1 MIRRSI
7 DWIITVVLLA
17 VILNMWVMSCAAGVK
32 AGSAPAQEVLGTVT
46 PLNPDVHPDRTIG
59 FRVMASRATR
69 VAVFVDTMSPT
80 VAVPMT
86 KDERGQWTGAL
97 GPLEPDIYSYGYVI
111 DGAVAGVG
119 VVSIPGD
126 PPQAWEPRSVPHGTI
141 HVHWYDSKSLRMQRS
156 FWVYTPPGYEKSKST
171 YPTLYL
177 LHGSGGNEAAWIT
190 LGSANVILD
199 NAIADGKAKPMVIVM
214 PFGHPEPSL
223 QPSFQ
228 PAYSARDLQAFQK
241 DLFDEI
247 MPTVERTYRVAG
259 QADKRAIAGLS
270 MGGGQARLIGLSHLD
285 TFKWVASFSGSFSG
299 QAGPLTADAIETQ
312 FAGLLEDPTVTNRD
326 LRLLFLGCGT
336 LETQLLAQTRLF
348 TDTLAKHQ
356 IKFTSVV
363 AEGGHTWHVWRRN
376 LRDLVPLLFR

>member
-7 DWIITVVLLA
+7 NWVVTVLLVTVVLMTCGGGS
-17 VILNMWVMSCAAGVK
+17 VVGAGRPV
-32 AGSAPAQEVLGTVT
+32 AQEVLGTVT
-46 PLNPDVHPDRTIG
+46 PLPPDIRPDRTIG
-59 FRVMASRATR
+59 FRMMASRASR

-86 KDERGQWTGAL
+86 RDERGQWTGTL
-97 GPLEPDIYSYGYVI
+97 GPLEADIYSYGYVI
-111 DGAVAGVG
+111 DGAVTGVG

-156 FWVYTPPGYEKSKST
+156 FWVYTPPGYEKSKNS

-228 PAYSARDLQAFQK
+228 PTYSARDMQAFQK

-247 MPTVERTYRVAG
+247 MPIVERTYRLSG

-285 TFKWVASFSGSFSG
+285 MFKWVASFSGGFTG
-299 QAGPLTADAIETQ
+299 QGGPLTADAIEAQ
-312 FAGLLEDPTVTNRD
+312 FAGLLEDPTVTNRE

-336 LETQLLAQTRLF
+336 LETQLLAQTKLF

>member
-1 MIRRSI
+1 MRLR
-7 DWIITVVLLA
+7 WVVWVVA
-17 VILNMWVMSCAAGVK
+17 VIAIIAAMAYLSVPAMT
-32 AGSAPAQEVLGTVT
+32 AGQPPAAQEVLAAVSPLPPDIRPDHTV
-46 PLNPDVHPDRTIG
+46 G
-59 FRVMASRATR
+59 FRVLAQRATR

-86 KDERGQWTGAL
+86 RDARGEWTGTL

-111 DGAVAGVG
+111 DAAVSGVG

-126 PPQAWEPRSVPHGTI
+126 PPQAWEPRNVPHGTL

-156 FWVYTPPGYEKSKST
+156 FWVYTPPGYEKSKAT

-177 LHGSGGNEAAWIT
+177 LHGSGGNEAAWVT

-214 PFGHPEPSL
+214 PFGHPEPSV
-223 QPSFQ
+223 QASFQ
-228 PAYSARDLQAFQK
+228 PTYTARDFQAFQK

-247 MPTVERTYRVAG
+247 MPIVERTYRLAG

-270 MGGGQARLIGLSHLD
+270 MGGGQARLIGLAHLEM
-285 TFKWVASFSGSFSG
+285 FKWVASFSGSFNA
-299 QAGPLTADAIETQ
+299 QGPLTADAIEDQ
-312 FAGLLEDPTVTNRD
+312 FAGVLEDPIVTNHE
-326 LRLLFLGCGT
+326 LRLLWLGCGT
-336 LETQLLAQTRLF
+336 LETQLLAQTKLF
-348 TDTLAKHQ
+348 TDALTKHQ
-356 IKFTSVV
+356 IKYTSVV
-363 AEGGHTWHVWRRN
+363 VEGGHTWHVWRRN